1 MGFFNRFKKDKGKVA
16 SNLKIKEQQ
25 RKDTLLVSLKMDKE
39 RVNLSDVSERK
50 TYIKDNCEQIIEAT
64 RQIDEAR
71 VEYQAV
77 TSYLTDMQ
85 RIDRIPIEDRQ
96 DIDDAARKI
105 ITLLKERAKYQNRKN
120 IKISAAQYKQIELY
134 EDEISEQIVNMKQY
148 EEYNIIVKNDM
159 RNLEGEKG
167 SLLFQKEEIIHQQK
181 YLKGLA
187 ILTAVIVISLF
198 ALFFTLATVLSKDM
212 VIPYILTIIM
222 AAVSLF
228 YICYEARR
236 NIYEMKRTEIK
247 SNKAIRLLNR
257 VKIKYINTNNWLDY
271 VYSKYMVNTSSELN
285 YLWEQ
290 YVKAKDEEKRYKD
303 NTDLLNYYNET
314 LIAGLKGYKIADP
327 EVWIHQAIAIIDGKE
342 MVEVRHRLNV
352 RRQKLRER
360 IDYNTKLKE
369 DSTKDLQDM
378 TLKNPEWKPEVIKIL
393 SEHDIH
399 I

>member
-1 MGFFNRFKKDKGKVA
+1 MGFFNRLKKDKGKVA